1 MAKRQKGT
9 GIPGLT
15 FSWKRALGITQT
27 KQNFARQTG
36 VPTSKAGVERKIG
49 KLLLDLFL
57 KKK

>member
-15 FSWKRALGITQT
+15 FSWKRALGITQAR
-27 KQNFARQTG
+27 QNLARQTG
-36 VPTSKAGVERKIG
+36 VPTSRTGVERKIG